1 MKYYFLGFLF
11 VFLDFNLP
19 LAHGGEVNL
28 IPAFL
33 GYAILFFSN
42 RRFGH
47 ENGHFRHLRLFTV
60 IAFFLSAA
68 EFTLDLIALPLPKVA
83 ELVISVVMTVA
94 ALYIAYEFAEGAKEL
109 ERSLYRKLD
118 ADKISSAWIILSIT
132 SLLEFLVLYLPAVVL
147 PCYLVH
153 WLAVAWFESATFH
166 FERKL
171 SGKE

>member
-19 LAHGGEVNL
+19 LGYGGQINL

-33 GYAILFFSN
+33 GYAILFFTN
-42 RRFGH
+42 RRLGH
-47 ENGHFRHLRLFTV
+47 ENGHFRRLRITTA
-60 IAFFLSAA
+60 IAFILSTA
-68 EFTLDLIALPLPKVA
+68 EFALDLIALPLPKVV
-83 ELVISVVMTVA
+83 ELVISVVMTIA
-94 ALYIAYEFAEGAKEL
+94 ALYIAYEFAEGAKDL
-109 ERSLYRKLD
+109 ERSLYKKLD
-118 ADKISSAWIILSIT
+118 ADKISSAWIILSMT
-132 SLLEFLVLYLPAVVL
+132 ALLEFLVLYLPDAML

-171 SGKE
+171 LGKE

>member
-11 VFLDFNLP
+11 VFLDFNISLGY
-19 LAHGGEVNL
+19 GGVVNL

-33 GYAILFFSN
+33 GYAILFFAN

-47 ENGHFRHLRLFTV
+47 ENGHFRRLRLFTV
-60 IAFFLSAA
+60 IAFVLSAA
-68 EFTLDLIALPLPKVA
+68 EFTLNLIALPLPKVV
-83 ELVISVVMTVA
+83 ELVISVIMTVV

-109 ERSLYRKLD
+109 EQSLYKKLD
-118 ADKISSAWIILSIT
+118 ADKISAAWIILSMT
-132 SLLEFLVLYLPAVVL
+132 ALLEFLVLYIPAVML

-153 WLAVAWFESATFH
+153 WLAVAWFESAIFH

-171 SGKE
+171 LGKE